1 MPEAELST
9 DVVRELLKRV
19 VQANAVGA
27 DLLVLVRAL
36 KAFRAV
42 NKTFHEAFEEGKFGC
57 RILIAG
63 VIAIRKLTVSRIK
76 GIKAFLHMAREAESG
91 YDDHD
96 EQIEWVVHLLKS
108 LPVDLQKLDKFLDTL
123 RYVRDGNVF
132 RNLEVHHR
140 ATLPPHH
147 FEHFSRE
154 HGGIPR
160 GIWKLSGSLERTVA
174 PYRTH
179 AWAVALVC
187 ADECHPR
194 SGDMAYATKLIKTLL
209 RITKEEESIFHVDI
223 EDVRRSLANME
234 FPELAE

>member
-1 MPEAELST
+1 MPEAEVSA
-9 DVVRELLKRV
+9 DVARELLKRV

-27 DLLVLVRAL
+27 DLLAIVRAL

-57 RILIAG
+57 RILILG
-63 VIAIRKLTVSRIK
+63 VIAVRKLTVSRIR
-76 GIKAFLHMAREAESG
+76 GIKAFLRMAREAEG
-91 YDDHD
+91 GHGDHG
-96 EQIEWVVHLLKS
+96 EQIEWVVQLLES
-108 LPVDLQKLDKFLDTL
+108 LPGDLRNLDKFLDTL

-147 FEHFSRE
+147 FEHFSRT
-154 HGGIPR
+154 HGGIPK

-187 ADECHPR
+187 ADDCHSR
-194 SGDMAYATKLIKTLL
+194 SGDTAYATRLTKTLL
-209 RITKEEESIFHVDI
+209 RITREEKSTFHVDV
-223 EDVRRSLANME
+223 EDMRRTLANVE
-234 FPELAE
+234 FPGLAE

>member
-27 DLLVLVRAL
+27 DLLALVRAL
-36 KAFRAV
+36 KVFRAV
-42 NKTFHEAFEEGKFGC
+42 NKTFHEAFEEDKFGC
-57 RILIAG
+57 RILTAG
-63 VIAIRKLTVSRIK
+63 VIAVRKLTVSRIK
-76 GIKAFLHMAREAESG
+76 GIKAFLHMAREVESG

-96 EQIEWVVHLLKS
+96 EQIEWVIHLLKS
-108 LPVDLQKLDKFLDTL
+108 LPVDIRNLDKFLDTL
-123 RYVRDGNVF
+123 RYVHDGNAF
-132 RNLEVHHR
+132 RNLEVYHR
-140 ATLPPHH
+140 AMLPPHH
-147 FEHFSRE
+147 YEHFSRE

-174 PYRTH
+174 PYRTF
-179 AWAVALVC
+179 AWATALVY
-187 ADECHPR
+187 ADEHHSR
-194 SGDMAYATKLIKTLL
+194 GGDMAYATKLIKTLL

-223 EDVRRSLANME
+223 EDVRRSLASME